1 MKPAKVVEVR
11 DVRASINLDPAY
23 TDPERRSRAEE
34 LLRAYPETNEEETAE
49 IVQFL
54 ARGMH
59 LDVGLVTRQDEF
71 KEKIASIRRDHR
83 QAFRLGPLEVI
94 IFYLVVLTP
103 LSILVLLPHIMG
115 RS

>member
-11 DVRASINLDPAY
+11 DVRAMGNLDPAY
-23 TDPERRSRAEE
+23 TDPERRARAEE
-34 LLRAYPETNEEETAE
+34 LLRIYPGTNEEETAE
-49 IVQFL
+49 IVHFL

-71 KEKIASIRRDHR
+71 KEKIARIRSDHR
-83 QAFRLGPLEVI
+83 QAFRVGPLEVI
-94 IFYLVVLTP
+94 IFLMVVLTP
-103 LSILVLLPHIMG
+103 LTILVLLPHILG